1 MIVAAGSAAST
12 TAEQNNVNGSSGREV
27 RAKSFQACD
36 WSVATIQVSHCF
48 LKNYSRVN
56 KKCNNFKITTLR

>member
-27 RAKSFQACD
+27 RAESFRTCD
-36 WSVATIQVSHCF
+36 WSAATIQVSHWF
-48 LKNYSRVN
+48 IKNYSRVH
-56 KKCNNFKITTLR
+56 KKCNNLEIIH

>member
-27 RAKSFQACD
+27 RAESFQACD
-36 WSVATIQVSHCF
+36 
-48 LKNYSRVN
+48 L
-56 KKCNNFKITTLR
+56 

>member
-27 RAKSFQACD
+27 RAERFPTRD
-36 WSVATIQVSHCF
+36 WSVATIQVSHWF
-48 LKNYSRVN
+48 I
-56 KKCNNFKITTLR
+56 KKLQ